1 MVKKL
6 PGMDDES
13 TAAMAAQFTE
23 GVEMGFLQDVE
34 IWKNKAPIDNPPLLS
49 EEDGPVYQLRRWY
62 NQFYTDVENVTEDMT
77 KRFEFE
83 IDTTRA
89 VESWKREVAENVAAR
104 DAQALETTS

>member
-34 IWKNKAPIDNPPLLS
+34 IWKNKAPIDNPPCS
-49 EEDGPVYQLRRWY
+49 PRR
-62 NQFYTDVENVTEDMT
+62 TA
-77 KRFEFE
+77 RF
-83 IDTTRA
+83 T
-89 VESWKREVAENVAAR
+89 SCVAG
-104 DAQALETTS
+104 TTSSTPTSRMSRKT